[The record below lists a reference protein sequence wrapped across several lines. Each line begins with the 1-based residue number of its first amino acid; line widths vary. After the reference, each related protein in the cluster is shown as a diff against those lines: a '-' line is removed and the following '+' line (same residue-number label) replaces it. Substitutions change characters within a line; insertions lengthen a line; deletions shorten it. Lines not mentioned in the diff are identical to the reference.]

1 MVKFIKFNDRI
12 ININNIRYIEKI
24 TGLGQYINQYGI
36 KVYLDKDIFF
46 KFNGF
51 DEEQRDREFEELFN
65 ELNNY

>member
-1 MVKFIKFNDRI
+1 MAKFIKFDDKI

-24 TGLGQYINQYGI
+24 IGLGQYINQYGI
-36 KVYLDKDIFF
+36 KVYLENGTFF
-46 KFNGF
+46 KLSGF

>member
-1 MVKFIKFNDRI
+1 MCKFIKFNDKI

-46 KFNGF
+46 KFSGF